1 MASTL
6 VMAVRNVILL
16 CGGLVLVVLSSVKMS
31 IVVAVIVP
39 IVVVPLLIL
48 ARRLRAASRLA
59 RRLGDVSAEAKEQL
73 SNIRTVFA
81 FAQETTATGRFSA
94 RVEAAL
100 QAGLARVRL
109 RAALSG
115 FIIFMVITAITM
127 ILWIGGRD
135 LLAGKISAGDL
146 SAFLFSM
153 RF

>member
-1 MASTL
+1 M
-6 VMAVRNVILL
+6 
-16 CGGLVLVVLSSVKMS
+16 CGLVLVVLSSVKMS

-39 IVVVPLLIL
+39 IRKKPLLIL
-48 ARRLRAASRLA
+48 ARLRAAHGLHRNV
-59 RRLGDVSAEAKEQL
+59 GDVSAEAEEQL

-81 FAQETTATGRFSA
+81 FAQETTAAGRFSA
-94 RVEAAL
+94 REAAL

-135 LLAGKISAGDL
+135 LLAEKIG
-146 SAFLFSM
+146 
-153 RF
+153 R